1 MNIILIGFMGVG
13 KSEVGHRLASELGL
27 NFLDTDELIE
37 KTEDRNIAEIFKIDG
52 EGYFRKLET
61 EVLKTL
67 QDYDNYVLSTGGGII
82 LREENVA
89 LLKSMGPVIWLW
101 AEPEIVYERI
111 KNETHRPLLR
121 VADPKAEINKILD
134 FRMPIYA
141 RVADLKVDTEKL
153 NPEGVAQEIIRWLKS
168 R

>member
-1 MNIILIGFMGVG
+1 MGVG
-13 KSEVGHRLASELGL
+13 KSEVGHRLAKELGL

-37 KTEDRNIAEIFKIDG
+37 KTEDRNISEIFKIDG
-52 EGYFRKLET
+52 EEYFRKLET

-82 LREENVA
+82 LREENVG
-89 LLKSMGPVIWLW
+89 LLRSMGPVIWLW
-101 AEPEIVYERI
+101 AEPEVVYERI
-111 KNETHRPLLR
+111 KNETHRPLLE
-121 VADPKAEINKILD
+121 VADPKAEIKKILD

-141 RVADLKVDTEKL
+141 RVADLKVDTAKL
-153 NPEGVAQEIIRWLKS
+153 NPEGVAQEIMRWLKS

>member
-1 MNIILIGFMGVG
+1 MGVG